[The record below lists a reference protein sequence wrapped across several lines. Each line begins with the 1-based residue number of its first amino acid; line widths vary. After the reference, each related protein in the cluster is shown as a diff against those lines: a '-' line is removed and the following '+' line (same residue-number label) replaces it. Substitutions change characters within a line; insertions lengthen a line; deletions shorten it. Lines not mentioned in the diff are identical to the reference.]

1 MWEQLVAARGGLWAS
16 IPAEVEGA
24 DLEAVRFLAVEVAD
38 DGLLPLTAALSPAQ
52 AVAFLVL
59 NDVEAPGPA
68 PSGEGANALRE
79 RIAAGGRDL
88 YLLKAGRVGGGAEE
102 RGSRGITED
111 EVAAVLDGIGAGSV
125 EWEEDPDFGYRVAT
139 VVPGMAPA
147 DGVLL
152 PRMLYR
158 RADRVYEHAALVPT
172 VKARRRT
179 LLDAVGG
186 LAPDIVRAVA

>member
-16 IPAEVEGA
+16 TPAEVERG
-24 DLEAVRFLAVEVAD
+24 DLEAAPFLAVEVAD
-38 DGLLPLTAALSPAQ
+38 EGLLPLVAGLSPAE

-59 NDVEAPGPA
+59 NELEAPGPA
-68 PSGEGANALRE
+68 PSGESANALRE
-79 RIAAGGRDL
+79 RIAAGGHDA

-102 RGSRGITED
+102 RGSRAITED
-111 EVAAVLDGIGAGSV
+111 EVAAVLDGIVAGSV
-125 EWEEDPDFGYRVAT
+125 DWEEDADFGYRVAT
-139 VVPGMAPA
+139 GVPGLAPA
-147 DGVLL
+147 DGMLL

-158 RADRVYEHAALVPT
+158 RADRVYEHAALVAA

-186 LAPDIVRAVA
+186 LGPDIVRAVA